1 MNTTQYLLNAGL
13 LAFVL
18 WANLG
23 TRTVSRSRFILPLLL
38 VAVAAAVFLRDVP
51 TVGNDLGLE
60 LAAVAAG
67 AVLGLV
73 AAALVRVDR
82 DRTGRLVMRA
92 GTAYAALWITV
103 IGGRCAF
110 AYGADHWFGRAIGE
124 FSITHQ
130 ITGADA
136 WTSAFILMALAMV
149 VTRVSATGIV
159 TALVARRPAQ
169 VSAVTWASTSSSS
182 GRSA

>member
-1 MNTTQYLLNAGL
+1 MSTTQYLLNAGL

-23 TRTVSRSRFILPLLL
+23 TRTVSRSRFTLPLLL
-38 VAVAAAVFLRDVP
+38 VAIAAVVFLRDVP
-51 TVGNDLGLE
+51 TAGNDVGLE
-60 LAAVAAG
+60 LVGVATG

-73 AAALVRVDR
+73 AAALVRVER
-82 DRTGRLVMRA
+82 NGAGRLVMRA
-92 GTAYAALWITV
+92 GAAYAALWIAV

-124 FSITHQ
+124 FSMAHR

-136 WTSAFILMALAMV
+136 WTAAFILMSLAMV
-149 VTRVSATGIV
+149 LTRVAASGVAAAV
-159 TALVARRPAQ
+159 AARRPLA
-169 VSAVTWASTSSSS
+169 AVA
-182 GRSA
+182 

>member
-1 MNTTQYLLNAGL
+1 MSTTQYLLNAGL

-23 TRTVSRSRFILPLLL
+23 TRTVSRARFALPLLL

-51 TVGNDLGLE
+51 TAGNDVGLE
-60 LAAVAAG
+60 LAGVGVG

-82 DRTGRLVMRA
+82 NRAGRLVMRA
-92 GTAYAALWITV
+92 GAAYAALWIAV
-103 IGGRCAF
+103 IGGRCVF
-110 AYGADHWFGRAIGE
+110 AYGADHWFGRQIGE
-124 FSITHQ
+124 FSMTHR

-136 WTSAFILMALAMV
+136 WTAAFILMALAMV
-149 VTRVSATGIV
+149 VVRVAATGV
-159 TALVARRPAQ
+159 TTARVARRPAP
-169 VSAVTWASTSSSS
+169 ALA
-182 GRSA
+182 

>member
-1 MNTTQYLLNAGL
+1 MSSTQYLLNAGL

-23 TRTVSRSRFILPLLL
+23 TRTVSRSRFTLPLLL

-51 TVGNDLGLE
+51 TAGDDLGLE
-60 LAAVAAG
+60 LAGVAVG

-82 DRTGRLVMRA
+82 DATGRLVMRA
-92 GTAYAALWITV
+92 GVAYAALWIAV
-103 IGGRCAF
+103 VGGRCVF
-110 AYGADHWFGRAIGE
+110 AYGADHWFPRAIGE
-124 FSITHQ
+124 FSMAHR

-136 WTSAFILMALAMV
+136 WTAAFVLMALAMV
-149 VTRVSATGIV
+149 VTRVAATGV
-159 TALVARRPAQ
+159 LTARAARASRRPVPAR
-169 VSAVTWASTSSSS
+169 A
-182 GRSA
+182 